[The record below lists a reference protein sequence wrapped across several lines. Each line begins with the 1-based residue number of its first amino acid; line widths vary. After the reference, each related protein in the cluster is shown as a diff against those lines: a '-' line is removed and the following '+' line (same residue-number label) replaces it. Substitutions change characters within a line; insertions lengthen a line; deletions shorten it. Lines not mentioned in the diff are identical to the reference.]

1 MKSLF
6 HLKFEENIFWL
17 KSPISCN
24 HVN

>member
-6 HLKFEENIFWL
+6 RLKFEENIFWL